1 MGWTDERVAKLRE
14 LWGSGKSASEI
25 AEMLGG
31 VSRNAVIG
39 KAHRLGLSGR
49 PSPIRKKEE
58 GAAPV
63 AASTRPSAPAASP
76 GRTASAPAR
85 AAAASAAA
93 PASRTAD
100 PRPRSTVAPTQAAAP
115 APRPGVEEE
124 SAGSG
129 ATILNLTERM
139 CRWPIGDPKQP
150 GFRFCG
156 RSAAP
161 GVPYCAE
168 HASVAYQTPNGGK
181 KRDEE
186 KQTA

>member
-1 MGWTDERVAKLRE
+1 MGWTDERVAKLRD

-25 AEMLGG
+25 AEILGG

-49 PSPIRKKEE
+49 PSPIRKREE
-58 GAAPV
+58 GDATAPV
-63 AASTRPSAPAASP
+63 RPATAAASAT
-76 GRTASAPAR
+76 SAPAR
-85 AAAASAAA
+85 SAAASAAPA
-93 PASRTAD
+93 ASRTAE
-100 PRPRSTVAPTQAAAP
+100 PRPRPAAP
-115 APRPGVEEE
+115 PAQRPAPVLRPAEEI
-124 SAGSG
+124 GPGDG

-156 RSAAP
+156 RPSAP